1 LRFTPRVHPFIVTV
15 QPVSRPIEAFLA
27 DIRSGWNRVT
37 PNHAATE
44 VANGALLVDIRP
56 LEQRRRQGDV
66 PGAVVVGLT
75 VLEWRLA
82 PSSDH
87 RIPQTAP
94 DGRVIVLCG
103 QGYSSSPAAAS
114 LRALGLDATDVV
126 GGFEAWAAAGLSIE
140 SCRGPSR
147 EEATGFDT
155 V

>member
-1 LRFTPRVHPFIVTV
+1 MAPG
-15 QPVSRPIEAFLA
+15 IEEFLA
-27 DIRSGWNRVT
+27 DIRSGWDRVT
-37 PNHAATE
+37 PTHAATE
-44 VANGALLVDIRP
+44 VATGALLADIRP

-66 PGAVVVGLT
+66 PGAIVIGLT

-87 RIPQTAP
+87 RIPQARP
-94 DGRVIVLCG
+94 DARVIVLCG
-103 QGYSSSPAAAS
+103 QGYSSSIAAAS
-114 LRALGLDATDVV
+114 LRALGLDATDVI

-155 V
+155 F